1 MRFIY
6 CPFCGRKLILKDI
19 GDDGLTPYCD
29 TCRQPRFDMFST
41 CVITLVINNEG
52 KVALLKQN
60 YISTEYRTL
69 VSGYMIPG
77 ETAEEAAKRE
87 VMEELG
93 LRIKELRMIQTVW
106 FKKKGMLMIAFMGY
120 TDDTVFNTSDEVDEV
135 DWFTAEEAVKLVHPK
150 SPESA
155 SSILTE
161 KYLNEYN
168 TASKNM
174 EQI

>member
-6 CPFCGRKLILKDI
+6 CPICGSKLILKNI

-87 VMEELG
+87 VME
-93 LRIKELRMIQTVW
+93 
-106 FKKKGMLMIAFMGY
+106 
-120 TDDTVFNTSDEVDEV
+120 VDEV
-135 DWFTAEEAVKLVHPK
+135 GWFTAEEAVKLVHPK